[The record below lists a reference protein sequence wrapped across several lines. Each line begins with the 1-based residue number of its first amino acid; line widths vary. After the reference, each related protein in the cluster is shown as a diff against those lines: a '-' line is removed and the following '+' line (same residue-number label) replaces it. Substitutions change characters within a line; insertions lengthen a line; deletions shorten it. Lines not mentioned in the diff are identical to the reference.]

1 MFYENFK
8 AQLPG
13 SKLLLTK
20 KKKKNLKSNLRTN
33 EMCNYRR

>member
-20 KKKKNLKSNLRTN
+20 KKKILKSNLRTN

>member
-20 KKKKNLKSNLRTN
+20 KKKFLKSNLRTN